1 MRELRSTNNDE
12 TGISL
17 VVHSHRP
24 VGSADVAQLSTV
36 HEVDSPKLSNESR
49 VHQTSPITRL
59 PSKLHRPQSEPSRD
73 ASPSSTIERVYDEKL
88 AEQAPR
94 RLRHKP
100 QSIRLR
106 EQQNRSKD
114 LTPLRDGTDRDSMA
128 DNYPEQI
135 TPKKAKS
142 RGLRTMIRRLFSK
155 KTAKNR
161 TSMPEPVIT
170 SRNVSLS
177 SNLRR
182 SSLS

>member
-1 MRELRSTNNDE
+1 MRELRSTNDDE
-12 TGISL
+12 TGISP
-17 VVHSHRP
+17 VVHSHSP

-36 HEVDSPKLSNESR
+36 HEVDSGKLSDESK
-49 VHQTSPITRL
+49 VHQTSPITGF
-59 PSKLHRPQSEPSRD
+59 PPKLHRPQSGPSRD
-73 ASPSSTIERVYDEKL
+73 ASPSSTLERVYDEKL

-106 EQQNRSKD
+106 EQQNPSKD

-128 DNYPEQI
+128 DDYPEQI
-135 TPKKAKS
+135 IPKKAKS

-161 TSMPEPVIT
+161 ISMPAPVTT
-170 SRNVSLS
+170 SRNVSLN
-177 SNLRR
+177 SNRR
-182 SSLS
+182 HPSLS